1 MKLKTILEC
10 IKCFMIGDDRDTKN
24 DIERMMYPN
33 EKQSKCYSED
43 QQLHQTLYIPPE
55 ESYGDQT
62 NISRKSDNEIDDEGS
77 VDVNHSESSQ
87 SIGNKIDESSKH
99 DKNGASLP
107 IITRIIE
114 LITELDMTKS
124 KLINTESIEI
134 ISFCQNRII
143 ESIVSC
149 SGDLI
154 NNDTIYSNERHVPMP
169 FMIVPNGST
178 IKKVLR
184 PGIIVNKKVL
194 LKAIVQLDI

>member
-1 MKLKTILEC
+1 MKLKTIFEC

-33 EKQSKCYSED
+33 EEQSKCYSED

-55 ESYGDQT
+55 ESYGNQA
-62 NISRKSDNEIDDEGS
+62 NISRKNDNEMDDKGS
-77 VDVNHSESSQ
+77 VDINHSENLQ
-87 SIGNKIDESSKH
+87 SIVNEIDESSKH
-99 DKNGASLP
+99 DKTESSLL
-107 IITRIIE
+107 IITRLIE

-124 KLINTESIEI
+124 KLTDTESIEI

-149 SGDLI
+149 CGDLI

-169 FMIVPNGST
+169 FMIVPNGSA

>member
-1 MKLKTILEC
+1 MKLKTIFEC

-24 DIERMMYPN
+24 DIERMMYP
-33 EKQSKCYSED
+33 EEEQSKCYSED
-43 QQLHQTLYIPPE
+43 QHLHQTLYIPPE

-62 NISRKSDNEIDDEGS
+62 NISRKIDNEINDKGS
-77 VDVNHSESSQ
+77 VVVNQPEGVQ
-87 SIGNKIDESSKH
+87 SIENEIDESCKH
-99 DKNGASLP
+99 DNTGVSLP
-107 IITRIIE
+107 IITRLIE

-124 KLINTESIEI
+124 KLKDTESIEI

-143 ESIVSC
+143 ESIVNC
-149 SGDLI
+149 CGDLI

-169 FMIVPNGST
+169 YMIVPNGNT

-184 PGIIVNKKVL
+184 PGIVVNKKVL